1 MVTVVNSAIQKPI
14 PQKYRKWFKFK
25 IFFAEKM
32 FQDDRA
38 GTIKAVK
45 HLRASNLQENIF
57 VATPM
62 PVLEAACADKRAFK
76 TNSCIF

>member
-1 MVTVVNSAIQKPI
+1 
-14 PQKYRKWFKFK
+14 
-25 IFFAEKM
+25 M

-45 HLRASNLQENIF
+45 RLRASNLQENIF